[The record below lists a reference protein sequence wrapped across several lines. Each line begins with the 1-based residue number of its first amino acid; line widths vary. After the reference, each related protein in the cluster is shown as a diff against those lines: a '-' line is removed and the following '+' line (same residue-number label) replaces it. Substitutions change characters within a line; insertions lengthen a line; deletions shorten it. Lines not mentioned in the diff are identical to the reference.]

1 MEEEVR
7 RRALSDIEERAKGL
21 SEKLRGISNEEMA
34 GFIRGRWGKE
44 DEVPPRCKLHREL
57 RQEDPPSP

>member
-21 SEKLRGISNEEMA
+21 SEKLRD
-34 GFIRGRWGKE
+34 IRRRDGWVHTGKMG
-44 DEVPPRCKLHREL
+44 KGG
-57 RQEDPPSP
+57 